1 MLCGK
6 VNEACAQCSS
16 PDFIYVEAHGKK
28 LFIDFMLIL
37 IHAPTG
43 RSKNEQPLIYFIDY
57 VDCRAS

>member
-1 MLCGK
+1 MLSGK

-16 PDFIYVEAHGKK
+16 PDFIYVETHGKK

-43 RSKNEQPLIYFIDY
+43 RSKNEQPLIYFID
-57 VDCRAS
+57 